1 MTDLIEIRKE
11 IRKKIMLITI
21 LPTLMATLFTI
32 LFLIPQLHN
41 SATLLG
47 YFYLTA
53 VPVAI
58 VATPVYKKFLKFI
71 YWPAA
76 FIFIFS
82 NIAYCIFYPLCLSLI
97 SSKNYSSCKVPDTI
111 RYCFLA
117 DHLLI
122 LVALILNVFFSEEY
136 SNSREKMKKMIL
148 ILFSG
153 IMGYILLFLPSDVKD
168 VDNECKEKEN
178 KLANTVKE
186 EENTPAQQ
194 IDHHRPAQQIDHHRP
209 AQQWTLIVIT
219 ISITTAILI
228 PALTN
233 LDNFSQESLNGF
245 ISFNFADNSFGYLL
259 IFLINIPYYLMV
271 GKVGNFIDDLFSL
284 ITIDQ
289 NINNENSYQEKIG
302 KFLHRWFCKIIFS
315 FVLSVNVSSGILL
328 SIFLK
333 IIS

>member
-194 IDHHRPAQQIDHHRP
+194 IDHHRPAQQ
-209 AQQWTLIVIT
+209 WTLIVIT